1 MWIKI
6 IINYCK
12 SIFVGAYYR
21 PHVSDHISI
30 EQLETS
36 LSQLTSSAP
45 NSIVCLA
52 GNFNAPN
59 IDWSN
64 NINCQQYLLGVIED
78 YCMTQVATEF
88 T

>member
-1 MWIKI
+1 M
-6 IINYCK
+6 INYCK
-12 SIFVGAYYR
+12 SILLE
-21 PHVSDHISI
+21 HTTDHTFLTMS
-30 EQLETS
+30 QLNNIIETS